1 MRDPEENGIG
11 LGDDSGLF
19 TRGKAPFLMLILV
32 FNTEPF
38 EANKFGAKDVFSSPE
53 VNGKHDTNEN
63 EKTQLLISD
72 KFQYEIS
79 AC

>member
-1 MRDPEENGIG
+1 
-11 LGDDSGLF
+11 
-19 TRGKAPFLMLILV
+19 MLILV

-38 EANKFGAKDVFSSPE
+38 EANKFGTKNIFGSPE

-72 KFQYEIS
+72 KFKYEVS
-79 AC
+79 GC